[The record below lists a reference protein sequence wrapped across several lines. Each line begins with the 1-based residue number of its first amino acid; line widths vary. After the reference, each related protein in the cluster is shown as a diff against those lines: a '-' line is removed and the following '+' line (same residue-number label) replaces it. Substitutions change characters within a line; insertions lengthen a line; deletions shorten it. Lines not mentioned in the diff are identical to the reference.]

1 MIGLVLSDSFLLSG
15 IWERNG
21 TVLKLLSLTKIP
33 FSDPITKLLN
43 NEAELNA
50 VLAPA
55 MRRAAE
61 ENAIDGQKVVVA
73 LADQFLTHGC
83 VKIEK
88 EMSRDD
94 YWQFIHWIDEKKKKP
109 K

>member
-73 LADQFLTHGC
+73 LADEFLTHSC

-94 YWQFIHWIDEKKKKP
+94 YWQFIHWIDE
-109 K
+109 